1 MAEEQTKPSG
11 VPEPAFITDQPA
23 TDASTE
29 NAPAVTAPIV
39 VRLGAQRRRRIEQLS
54 RAQGPLMTEVAEVV
68 EEVRRQLGDELTGR
82 TLVPLVMVY
91 RQKRSRRGERT
102 STPARSSSKRRY
114 RIVFPR

>member
-11 VPEPAFITDQPA
+11 APEPALTTDQTVESA
-23 TDASTE
+23 TAES
-29 NAPAVTAPIV
+29 APAMTAPIV
-39 VRLGAQRRRRIEQLS
+39 VRLGAQRRRRIEQLV

-68 EEVRRQLGDELTGR
+68 EEVRRQLGEELTHR
-82 TLVPLVMVY
+82 TLVPLVIVY

-102 STPARSSSKRRY
+102 STPVRSSSKRRY